1 MSLKQEF
8 KYITAENQTF
18 LEFPEWIRT
27 LPDEEQEKFAR
38 VMKRQLAHRQKL
50 IDANKLRLDQNGD
63 YIWDDSHVENKQSHE
78 YKPYDPTWLKF
89 WNRYMA
95 YLEENNV
102 KFEINN
108 IKL

>member
-1 MSLKQEF
+1 MPLKQEF
-8 KYITAENQTF
+8 IYSAAENQTF
-18 LEFPEWIRT
+18 LAFHEWIRT
-27 LPDEEQEKFAR
+27 LSAEEQEKFAR
-38 VMKRQLAHRQKL
+38 SMKRQLKYRQDL
-50 IDANKLRLDQNGD
+50 IDANKLILDQNGG
-63 YIWDDSHVENKQSHE
+63 YICNDSHVENKQSHE

-89 WNRYMA
+89 WNRYTT

>member
-8 KYITAENQTF
+8 KYIAAENQTF

-27 LPDEEQEKFAR
+27 LPDEEQKKFAR
-38 VMKRQLAHRQKL
+38 AMERQLMYRQKL
-50 IDANKLRLDQNGD
+50 IDADKLILDHNGD
-63 YIWDDSHVENKQSHE
+63 YIWNDSHVENKQSHE

-89 WNRYMA
+89 WNRYMT

>member
-8 KYITAENQTF
+8 EYVSTENQPF
-18 LEFPEWIRT
+18 LKFCEWIKT

-38 VMKRQLAHRQKL
+38 VLKRQLAHRQKL
-50 IDANKLRLDQNGD
+50 IDANKLILDQTNG
-63 YIWDDSHVENKQSHE
+63 YIWDDSHVENKQPHE
-78 YKPYDPTWLKF
+78 YKPHDPIWLKF
-89 WNRYMA
+89 WNRYTA

-102 KFEINN
+102 KFKINN